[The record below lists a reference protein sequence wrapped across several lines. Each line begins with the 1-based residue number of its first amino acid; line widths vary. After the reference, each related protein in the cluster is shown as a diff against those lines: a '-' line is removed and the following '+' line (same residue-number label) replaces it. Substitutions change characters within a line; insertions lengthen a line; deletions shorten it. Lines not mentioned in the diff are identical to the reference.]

1 MSKVNNDPMGER
13 LKSYERVAENVLPSR
28 LPVIIRLD
36 GNSFS
41 RLTKVLKLEKPFDER
56 FNRAMDAAA
65 IAVLEYCS
73 GAQVAYV
80 QSDEITVLLRNDQT
94 HETTPFLANRTQK
107 IASLTAS
114 TASVVFNQ
122 VLARELGLDVGDG
135 PQAIFDARVFVVPSA
150 EVNNAFL
157 WRQLDAFKNSVG
169 SVAYWGLVKKYG
181 RKSAQKMLHGKST
194 AQRQELIF
202 QEFGFNFNDLPA
214 HWKRGRCIVRKTYE
228 VPVADLMPAPQF
240 ERLVAS
246 GELQPGQ
253 TTMRSS
259 WVVDRDIPRFN
270 HDKGYIGRFL
280 SDDPAPSREEV
291 EVLAQ

>member
-28 LPVIIRLD
+28 LPVIIRFD

-41 RLTKVLKLEKPFDER
+41 RL
-56 FNRAMDAAA
+56 
-65 IAVLEYCS
+65 
-73 GAQVAYV
+73 
-80 QSDEITVLLRNDQT
+80 
-94 HETTPFLANRTQK
+94 
-107 IASLTAS
+107 
-114 TASVVFNQ
+114 
-122 VLARELGLDVGDG
+122 
-135 PQAIFDARVFVVPSA
+135 
-150 EVNNAFL
+150 
-157 WRQLDAFKNSVG
+157 
-169 SVAYWGLVKKYG
+169 
-181 RKSAQKMLHGKST
+181 
-194 AQRQELIF
+194 IF
-202 QEFGFNFNDLPA
+202 QELGFNFNDLPA

-246 GELQPGQ
+246 GKLQPGQ